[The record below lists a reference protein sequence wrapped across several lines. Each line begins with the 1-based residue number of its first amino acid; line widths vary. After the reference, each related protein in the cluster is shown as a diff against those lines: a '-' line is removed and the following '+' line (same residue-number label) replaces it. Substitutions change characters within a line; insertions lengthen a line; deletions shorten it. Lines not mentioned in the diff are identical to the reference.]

1 MSGVNG
7 CEDPLKNKSLEAEK
21 PQPPT
26 TEKPQPPTTVTIFG
40 YLCMEHLKVYISDFP
55 VFPGNCCETSS
66 GLGETEE
73 YLIPEPSK

>member
-1 MSGVNG
+1 MSGVNC

-26 TEKPQPPTTVTIFG
+26 TVTIFG
-40 YLCMEHLKVYISDFP
+40 FLCTEHLKVYISDFP